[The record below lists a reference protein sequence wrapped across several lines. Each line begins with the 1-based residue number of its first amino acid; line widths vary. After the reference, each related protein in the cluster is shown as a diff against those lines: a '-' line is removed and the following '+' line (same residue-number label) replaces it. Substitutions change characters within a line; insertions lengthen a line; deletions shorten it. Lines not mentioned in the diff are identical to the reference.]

1 MIRALVLALVI
12 LGPGCSG
19 IAGKLAGAAISGG
32 GGPDVAANVQAG
44 RSNLQTIGAATV
56 SDQRVIRPQARTI
69 EQTTGGQ
76 TVRPETVER
85 LEIRNGAPW
94 GLVVWLVV
102 ALVLGWI
109 LPTPAQMW
117 RAVWNTSGKLFS

>member
-19 IAGKLAGAAISGG
+19 LAGKLAGAAIDG
-32 GGPDVAANVQAG
+32 GGPDVAANIQAG
-44 RSNLQTIGAATV
+44 RSNLQTIGSATV

-76 TVRPETVER
+76 TVRPETVEH
-85 LEIRNGAPW
+85 LEIRNAPSW
-94 GLVVWLVV
+94 WLIV

-109 LPTPAQMW
+109 APSPGEIA
-117 RAVWNTSGKLFS
+117 RGIRGLFKRG

>member
-1 MIRALVLALVI
+1 
-12 LGPGCSG
+12 
-19 IAGKLAGAAISGG
+19 
-32 GGPDVAANVQAG
+32 VAANVQAG

-56 SDQRVIRPQARTI
+56 ADQRVIRPQARTI

-85 LEIRNGAPW
+85 LEIRNAPPW
-94 GLVVWLVV
+94 WLIV

-109 LPTPAQMW
+109 LPSPGEIA
-117 RAVWNTSGKLFS
+117 RGAVALFRRRSVS